1 MSGHP
6 IMIVEDEPDMRDT
19 LKDVL
24 ELYGYRVITAANG
37 AEALEQLEER
47 RSAGRP
53 CLILLDLMMPV
64 MSGWELLE
72 RLRDGSRPELAEI
85 PVVVVS
91 AAADLTRVQER
102 YQCRSIRKP
111 AAIEAFLDAAN
122 LHCCRPA

>member
-1 MSGHP
+1 MNP
-6 IMIVEDEPDMRDT
+6 IMIVEDEADLRDT

-37 AEALEQLEER
+37 AEALQQLESR
-47 RSAGRP
+47 RNGGRP

-64 MSGWELLE
+64 MNGWELLD
-72 RLRDGSRPELAEI
+72 RLRDGSRPELAAI

-111 AAIEAFLDAAN
+111 APIHAFLEAAN
-122 LHCCRPA
+122 EFGCRSA